1 MFSTP
6 RVIRLSRCSMIVPP
20 EMPTPR
26 TGGSRR
32 QRTCDVMLGA
42 SLAGAP
48 DGGFSALALGAL
60 ALQLAEAADRLG
72 LFTGLLLRRLLEV
85 PAQLH
90 LTENTLALHLL
101 LERAQGL
108 VHVIVA
114 YDDLHGLTALL
125 SLPVQSGVQASTRGR
140 TSPPWIEARAYSTGA

>member
-1 MFSTP
+1 MSIP
-6 RVIRLSRCSMIVPP
+6 PP

-26 TGGSRR
+26 TWGSRR
-32 QRTCDVMLGA
+32 QRSSVFMSGA
-42 SLAGAP
+42 SWKGAP

-60 ALQLAEAADRLG
+60 ALQLAEATDRLG
-72 LFTGLLLRRLLEV
+72 LFTGLLFRRLLEV

-90 LTENTLALHLL
+90 LTEHTLALHLL

-125 SLPVQSGVQASTRGR
+125 SLPNSIWVQASAHRLDEIR
-140 TSPPWIEARAYSTGA
+140 PEP